1 MNDAKFIT
9 PQLGELPTAL
19 AARMS
24 DSNANLIQQALNIG
38 QSLATSMGPS
48 CRQHVRTL
56 LPGFLQALSVNKVFE
71 LCVNGVIVKTWTWN
85 IVFRQPQVRAS
96 AVSCLNTWVE
106 QCNGM
111 KEFFEGEMIAEAL
124 NKGNPYVKAD
134 LLTWLADKLPNG
146 MKLSLIIFRSFIHFH
161 FFHFSSFIHFHHL
174 TKKKTIKLKS
184 INEM

>member
-1 MNDAKFIT
+1 
-9 PQLGELPTAL
+9 
-19 AARMS
+19 
-24 DSNANLIQQALNIG
+24 
-38 QSLATSMGPS
+38 
-48 CRQHVRTL
+48 
-56 LPGFLQALSVNKVFE
+56 
-71 LCVNGVIVKTWTWN
+71 
-85 IVFRQPQVRAS
+85 
-96 AVSCLNTWVE
+96 
-106 QCNGM
+106 M

-161 FFHFSSFIHFHHL
+161 HF